1 MTMKR
6 GPVSPSHPERP
17 GQATIPPRTRL
28 SSGGPDTRIR
38 LLVADDD
45 PRVLAAIRA
54 TIALAADIFMVAAA
68 ADAATAL
75 ACAKR
80 TDPRV
85 ALVDVLIPDAV
96 TGLELVASLARE
108 PACGVVAMS
117 VRSGFRQAALAAGA
131 VAFVE
136 KSGDIDAI
144 LDAVRSAAAG
154 RT

>member
-6 GPVSPSHPERP
+6 GPASPSHPGRP
-17 GQATIPPRTRL
+17 GQATIPPRAGL
-28 SSGGPDTRIR
+28 GSGGPDTRIR

-45 PRVLAAIRA
+45 PRVLAAIGA
-54 TIALAADIFMVAAA
+54 TIALAADMVMVAAA
-68 ADAATAL
+68 ADAPAAL
-75 ACAKR
+75 ACAER
-80 TDPRV
+80 TGPWV
-85 ALVDVLIPDAV
+85 ALVDVLIPDAI
-96 TGLELVASLARE
+96 TGLELVAGLARE

-154 RT
+154 RI